1 MNNICKYAE
10 VCPVC
15 CEQQEED
22 TVGCEYFKLRETI
35 NDLLDNKDELLNKV
49 NSLLTEN
56 EELKK
61 KSEDTHVKLNL
72 YYMYILRSS
81 LLLENITGI
90 KWDNTNPEVIIQQVN
105 KVVYMEKEKEK
116 EEEKSKEE
124 QLENEIRILCARIG
138 NLKEK
143 LNRANKAINCFME
156 EE

>member
-1 MNNICKYAE
+1 MSEICKYAE

-15 CEQQEED
+15 CGQQEVD
-22 TVGCEYFKLRETI
+22 TVGCEYFKLRDTI
-35 NDLLDNKDELLNKV
+35 ADLLNDKDELLGKI

-81 LLLENITGI
+81 LLLESITGI
-90 KWDNTNPEVIIQQVN
+90 KWDNTNPEVILQQVN
-105 KVVYMEKEKEK
+105 SIVAREEEKEN
-116 EEEKSKEE
+116 EKSKEE
-124 QLENEIRILCARIG
+124 QLKNEVMTLYARIR

-143 LNRANKAINCFME
+143 LNRASKAINCFME